1 MKSLDYYN
9 NPLKINFLIIVK
21 KNRSVRKKDQ
31 KSILL
36 DPKNEITAE
45 TNFFIASDH
54 RYSILKIELHSIEI
68 FGETARHVTPKD

>member
-1 MKSLDYYN
+1 MKILDYYN
-9 NPLKINFLIIVK
+9 NPLKFNFLIILL
-21 KNRSVRKKDQ
+21 KNWSVRKKDQ

-54 RYSILKIELHSIEI
+54 KYSILKIELHSIEI
-68 FGETARHVTPKD
+68 FGETAGHVTPKD